1 MSGAQL
7 GAELTWAKESRRR
20 HAVIAALER
29 VLGQDLL
36 VQAVAPGIAASMP
49 TPEDEP
55 VDATKWG
62 GGADRE
68 GRVAPLCP
76 IRENVPSSYD

>member
-1 MSGAQL
+1 MRSSPL
-7 GAELTWAKESRRR
+7 SSESWVRTSWFRP
-20 HAVIAALER
+20 LP
-29 VLGQDLL
+29 
-36 VQAVAPGIAASMP
+36 PGTAASMP